1 MCYVPQI
8 RANIL
13 TIAKFGFRAALN
25 GPAPL
30 CILPIDLISPISLSP
45 PTMAHTHS
53 ATNAPNSDE
62 ELASLLS
69 TLAALSKIGLD
80 MTRNCI
86 DVADAIPRVIRAQVD
101 AQVAAQVDAAVNS
114 AVDAAL
120 AAVNECKFFV
130 YLLNPFTDDPRS
142 AAGPAFDRSAA
153 PTPGEMDARHPPGHN
168 DDIAHYVV
176 SRGRRPGLY
185 ISSKEA
191 EDQVRGVPDMARKKK
206 DNRAEALQ
214 YYRALYNAGQAMTIT
229 EALPVS
235 TAPQA
240 GPSRSYASGI
250 RVNVT
255 VG

>member
-1 MCYVPQI
+1 MT
-8 RANIL
+8 NNS
-13 TIAKFGFRAALN
+13 T
-25 GPAPL
+25 
-30 CILPIDLISPISLSP
+30 
-45 PTMAHTHS
+45 
-53 ATNAPNSDE
+53 ATNAPSSDD

-69 TLAALSKIGLD
+69 TLSALSKIGLD

-86 DVADAIPRVIRAQVD
+86 EVTDAIPRVIRAQVD
-101 AQVAAQVDAAVNS
+101 AQVAAQVAAAVNS

-120 AAVNECKFFV
+120 AAVNECEFF
-130 YLLNPFTDDPRS
+130 YLSLTPFTDDPHS
-142 AAGPAFDRSAA
+142 ATGPAFDRSAA
-153 PTPGEMDARHPPGHN
+153 PTPGEMDARHPPGQN

-206 DNRAEALQ
+206 DNRAEGLQ

-229 EALPVS
+229 ESVPVS
-235 TAPQA
+235 AAPQA

>member
-1 MCYVPQI
+1 MAQ
-8 RANIL
+8 N
-13 TIAKFGFRAALN
+13 
-25 GPAPL
+25 
-30 CILPIDLISPISLSP
+30 
-45 PTMAHTHS
+45 PT
-53 ATNAPNSDE
+53 ATNDPSSDE

-69 TLAALSKIGLD
+69 TLAALSKIGLE
-80 MTRNCI
+80 MTRNSI
-86 DVADAIPRVIRAQVD
+86 DVANAIPRVIRAQVD
-101 AQVAAQVDAAVNS
+101 AQVAAQIDAAVNA

-120 AAVNECKFFV
+120 AAVQECKFIH
-130 YLLNPFTDDPRS
+130 
-142 AAGPAFDRSAA
+142 SAA
-153 PTPGEMDARHPPGHN
+153 PTPDEMDARHPPGNN
-168 DDIAHYVV
+168 DDVAHYVV

-185 ISSKEA
+185 TSSKVA

-214 YYRALYNAGQAMTIT
+214 YYRGLYNLGQAMTIT
-229 EALPVS
+229 EVVPVS

>member
-1 MCYVPQI
+1 MV
-8 RANIL
+8 
-13 TIAKFGFRAALN
+13 
-25 GPAPL
+25 
-30 CILPIDLISPISLSP
+30 
-45 PTMAHTHS
+45 HTHS
-53 ATNAPNSDE
+53 ATNAPSSDE

-80 MTRNCI
+80 MTCNCI
-86 DVADAIPRVIRAQVD
+86 DITDAIPRVIRAQVD
-101 AQVAAQVDAAVNS
+101 AQVAAQVAAAVNS

-120 AAVNECKFFV
+120 AARPALPLIAV
-130 YLLNPFTDDPRS
+130 LPRPPTKLTPATLPDTTTTS
-142 AAGPAFDRSAA
+142 LTMLSPEAA
-153 PTPGEMDARHPPGHN
+153 AR
-168 DDIAHYVV
+168 A
-176 SRGRRPGLY
+176 ST
-185 ISSKEA
+185 SSKEA

-206 DNRAEALQ
+206 DNRMEALQ

-229 EALPVS
+229 KAAPVS

>member
-1 MCYVPQI
+1 MAQ
-8 RANIL
+8 N
-13 TIAKFGFRAALN
+13 
-25 GPAPL
+25 
-30 CILPIDLISPISLSP
+30 
-45 PTMAHTHS
+45 PT
-53 ATNAPNSDE
+53 ATNDPSSDE

-69 TLAALSKIGLD
+69 TLAALSKIGLE
-80 MTRNCI
+80 MTRNSI
-86 DVADAIPRVIRAQVD
+86 DVANAIPRVIRAQVD
-101 AQVAAQVDAAVNS
+101 AQVAAQIDAAVNA

-120 AAVNECKFFV
+120 AAVQECKFIPPAP
-130 YLLNPFTDDPRS
+130 PFSTVLPR
-142 AAGPAFDRSAA
+142 PPD
-153 PTPGEMDARHPPGHN
+153 EMDARHPPGNN
-168 DDIAHYVV
+168 DDVAHYVV

-185 ISSKEA
+185 TSSKVA

-214 YYRALYNAGQAMTIT
+214 YYRGLYNLGQAMTIT
-229 EALPVS
+229 EVVPVS